1 MKNIARLSA
10 VCAFLVL
17 TSMSLN
23 GMASKKNKLDHQQIS
38 KQFAALIGIQC
49 SQPTKNSSMATKS
62 RVEQLVEQSGKIDE
76 PKLEIV
82 EKDHYWLS
90 EESYLQW
97 AAKKMSGLWS
107 SSSATDT
114 STDKDWEKAFTVD
127 REKYTALWAY
137 AHGGKNYAILSGETQ
152 ARIHEFGVTEPY
164 YAFNVPPDQ
173 TLSFPFVSP
182 DNSMIGV
189 HVFGKDGKVTLITDK
204 TRNETTDVPY
214 EPNNRFLQIDENTV
228 HFLTVGK
235 RDFTFYELAQD
246 SSTTKRFKAPINA
259 FFHLPGDPR
268 YFIVGTEGPITP
280 QKSESQKFFICSARR
295 GYTRTEIKPSEYC
308 HIVGAFGNYVVL
320 WIDGEIRVLDVP
332 NNKVV
337 YNACHDDEQC
347 IRGVA
352 QWNKHAPESKLQFA
366 LRTAQEV
373 ILNQFKGP
381 RLLFPIHD
389 TFGAIHFGPKADFP
403 YIAFVHSTEKKYTD
417 KLYQFSAKTGDK
429 LSKVEISASSR
440 LRLPMDSPVLYTVIM
455 FDKETPSKIGDIK
468 QNKWWDIPHRD
479 FMDVDATSLGVI
491 KAFVVQAQ
499 DNPHKAMIYS
509 VDEKGELRAPAI
521 LTTDNEEFEKLS
533 EFDRKAELFVA
544 TTDKSILLA
553 KVATGEIV
561 KKFKQKDDKAQR
573 LEFSQGNRYCAMSN
587 SKELTVLDA
596 RNDNDIIVDY
606 NFGEKISFAGFIGS
620 VYAIMADNKCYF
632 YPIKHG

>member
-82 EKDHYWLS
+82 EKEHYWLS
-90 EESYLQW
+90 EESYMQW

-107 SSSATDT
+107 SSSSTDT

-137 AHGGKNYAILSGETQ
+137 AHGGKNYAMLAGDTKASIYEMHNKEPFYKYEAMGN
-152 ARIHEFGVTEPY
+152 ARIG
-164 YAFNVPPDQ
+164 
-173 TLSFPFVSP
+173 FPIISP
-182 DNSMIGV
+182 DNTVIAIDD
-189 HVFGKDGKVTLITDK
+189 FGLNKTVITDIK
-204 TRNETTDVPY
+204 RTDKDTLQVPFLSHK
-214 EPNNRFLQIDENTV
+214 RLLQINDQTV
-228 HFLTVGK
+228 HFVGVH
-235 RDFTFYELAQD
+235 ANN
-246 SSTTKRFKAPINA
+246 IVA
-259 FFHLPGDPR
+259 FDPR
-268 YFIVGTEGPITP
+268 KG
-280 QKSESQKFFICSARR
+280 RR
-295 GYTRTEIKPSEYC
+295 GRYTSIPHERDINVFLPLADPRHMLVGLLDAHDWQKYLTCNANDEYEEIEIKPVEYC
-308 HIVGAFGNYVVL
+308 HIVGAFGNYIVL
-320 WIDGEIRVLDVP
+320 WIDGEICVLDVP
-332 NNKVV
+332 KNEII
-337 YNACHDDEQC
+337 YRACHDDEQC
-347 IRGVA
+347 IRGLA
-352 QWNKHAPESKLQFA
+352 QWIKKDGKPTGFA

-373 ILNQFKGP
+373 ILHQFKRSP
-381 RLLFPIHD
+381 LMFPIHD
-389 TFGAIHFGPKADFP
+389 TFGAIHFGPKADFQ
-403 YIAFVHSTEKKYTD
+403 YIAFVQDLDGKSD
-417 KLYQFSAKTGDK
+417 KLYGFSAKTGEK
-429 LSKVEISASSR
+429 LSEREISASSR
-440 LRLPMDSPVLYTVIM
+440 LRLSMDSPALYAVIM

-468 QNKWWDIPHRD
+468 QNKWWDIRHGG